1 MQAKANVYL
10 AEFKQK
16 LEKSVLKKRD
26 SERSAKVKGLGNI
39 TYAQLKSLPM
49 ATTEEQIQDLLQL
62 VDDKS
67 KKWDYRALAL
77 VKTGTALLEQEEIF
91 DKVLLLLQDQKED
104 SRFRM
109 EVLDFLK
116 QSNFIEAT
124 FNKYMPKYLNVLRQL
139 VDDPNPVLRD
149 DVMAVLAK
157 KNDEYVQ
164 RRLVEGLKIPAQ
176 ALVSPERAIQLLGY
190 DIHANQFPLL
200 REIVQNPPNQLA
212 KIEAVRIL
220 AVDPDSK
227 GLLLKLLK
235 DKNELKQV
243 RSYSALG
250 VQEFDPEQYIG
261 FAKDAIKDKKEYDD
275 LKSLILVSLNQDE
288 KIPNDSMGKE
298 FNTLVQ
304 SFKTEEVSE
313 DLMKASVSYRNGLT

>member
-10 AEFKQK
+10 EQFKQK
-16 LEKSVLKKRD
+16 LEKSAIKKRD
-26 SERSAKVKGLGNI
+26 SKRTAEIKGLGNI
-39 TYAQLKSLPM
+39 TYAQLKNIPM
-49 ATTEEQIQDLLQL
+49 ASTEEEIRDLFQL

-77 VKTGTALLEQEEIF
+77 VKTGTALLEDEEIF

-104 SRFRM
+104 SRFRL

-124 FNKYMPKYLNVLRQL
+124 FNKYMPKYLNVLREL
-139 VDDPNPVLRD
+139 VDDPDAAIRD

-164 RRLVEGLKIPAQ
+164 RRLEEGLKNPQ
-176 ALVSPERAIQLLGY
+176 KALVPPERAIQLLGY
-190 DIHANQFPLL
+190 DIHANQYPLL
-200 REIVQNPPNQLA
+200 REIVKNPPNQLA

-227 GLLLKLLK
+227 DLLLSLLK
-235 DKNELKQV
+235 DKSELKQV

-261 FAKDAIKDKKEYDD
+261 FAKSAIKDRKEYDD

-298 FNTLVQ
+298 FNNLVQ
-304 SFKTEEVSE
+304 SFKSEEVSE